1 MISPGGPKSGVF
13 TEKKAA
19 AMIHLHIRK
28 AEPEDLDGILAIYNE
43 EVLNGIATFAL
54 EPMSQKDGLIW
65 LAEHDGGNRC
75 VYVGLAEDGGV
86 VGYVSLSRFRPKG
99 GYDRTAELSV
109 YVAKPYRGQGAASQ
123 LMEFILR
130 QAKADPT
137 LRALVSI
144 ITSSNTPSRNL
155 HEKYGFRHAGT
166 LREVGWKFG
175 IALDA
180 DYYELL
186 V

>member
-1 MISPGGPKSGVF
+1 
-13 TEKKAA
+13 
-19 AMIHLHIRK
+19 MIHLQIRK
-28 AEPEDLDGILAIYNE
+28 AEREDLDGILAIYND
-43 EVLNGIATFAL
+43 EVLNGISTFAL
-54 EPMSQKDGLIW
+54 KPMSEKDGLSW
-65 LAEHDGGNRC
+65 LEEHGGGSRC
-75 VYVGLAEDGGV
+75 VYVGIAEDGCV
-86 VGYVSLSRFRPKG
+86 AGYVSLSRFSPKG

-123 LMEFILR
+123 LMEFILSR
-130 QAKADPT
+130 AKADPA
-137 LRALVSI
+137 LRAVVSI
-144 ITSSNTPSRNL
+144 ITSTNTPSRNL